1 MKLGEKIRDELPSK
15 KFGLIEARTVSPIG
29 KIMFAFLGGI
39 IGGGATP
46 GAASPHSGRF
56 KGVMG
61 CARGLKGEN
70 SEFPLVP
77 S

>member
-1 MKLGEKIRDELPSK
+1 MDKEKIPPK
-15 KFGLIEARTVSPIG
+15 KLGLIETRTVSPIG
-29 KIMFAFLGGI
+29 QIMFAFPGGF

-70 SEFPLVP
+70 TEFPLVP

>member
-1 MKLGEKIRDELPSK
+1 MDKEKIPPK

-29 KIMFAFLGGI
+29 QTMFAFPGGF

-56 KGVMG
+56 KGVTG
-61 CARGLKGEN
+61 GLEGSKGGN
-70 SEFPLVP
+70 TEFPLNP
-77 S
+77 P